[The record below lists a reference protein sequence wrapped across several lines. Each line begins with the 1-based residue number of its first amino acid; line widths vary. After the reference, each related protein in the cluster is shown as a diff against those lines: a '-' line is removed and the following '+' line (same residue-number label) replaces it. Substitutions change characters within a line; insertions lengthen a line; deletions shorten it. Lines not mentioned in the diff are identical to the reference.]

1 MIFRYCDSDLTG
13 MVERER
19 LFLLVLLFALLAL
32 DDDPLDEP
40 PPPPLPPRSV
50 EELPIALGDRMSF
63 VSCTVLHCT
72 QESTRIGIDTVLV
85 TLLGWLSYSPIN
97 QSINLS
103 CGLWVVG

>member
-19 LFLLVLLFALLAL
+19 LFLLLLFLLVLLFALLAL

-72 QESTRIGIDTVLV
+72 QQSTCIGIATVWV
-85 TLLGWLSYSPIN
+85 DLLGWLSYYPIN
-97 QSINLS
+97 QSIYLS
-103 CGLWVVG
+103 I